1 MVSEEQNCEEVYY
14 NNVQAFIRK
23 ANLHIAYLKYI
34 MIIGIMALIGSE
46 QYEDSA
52 IFIIS
57 FVCVFTIAFMQNIV
71 TNLKSID
78 YEKGN

>member
-1 MVSEEQNCEEVYY
+1 MSTEDQNYEEVYY
-14 NNVQAFIRK
+14 NNVQAFIKK

-57 FVCVFTIAFMQNIV
+57 FVCVFAIAFMQNILI
-71 TNLKSID
+71 NLKHIE
-78 YEKGN
+78 YEK